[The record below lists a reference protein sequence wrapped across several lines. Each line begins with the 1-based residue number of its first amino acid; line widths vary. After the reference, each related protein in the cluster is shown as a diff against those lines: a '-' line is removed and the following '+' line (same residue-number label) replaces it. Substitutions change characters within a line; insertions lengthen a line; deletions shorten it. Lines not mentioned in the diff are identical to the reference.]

1 MAGRFNLF
9 VFLGPRFLERR
20 LGAGIQNDAVS
31 PTDIGVIEEWYVDRL
46 IASTRKLFYP
56 VATQLRDVRSVD
68 NWGEP
73 YEKPR
78 LVVAPPRKPHRTL
91 SRQAAPRGLCPS

>member
-1 MAGRFNLF
+1 MTGRFNLF

-31 PTDIGVIEEWYVDRL
+31 PKDIGVIEEWYINRF

-56 VATQLRDVRSVD
+56 VATQLRDERCVE
-68 NWGEP
+68 NWGKP
-73 YEKPR
+73 YEAKPR
-78 LVVAPPRKPHRTL
+78 LVVGCLTGEN
-91 SRQAAPRGLCPS
+91 RQQ